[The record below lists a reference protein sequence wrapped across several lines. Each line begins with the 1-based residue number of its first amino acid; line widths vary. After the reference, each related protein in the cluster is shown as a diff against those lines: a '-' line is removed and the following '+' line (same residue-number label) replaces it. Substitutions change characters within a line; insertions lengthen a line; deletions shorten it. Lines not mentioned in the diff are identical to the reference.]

1 MIIYFKDILDE
12 EFVKDFVPKI
22 IIIRASNFIKRKN
35 TIMMNEYLRKN
46 FDISLEDV
54 INQLKFSFN
63 QYNNMYSLSID
74 ANIYENKSHEKLIS
88 LVKLIDS
95 GNLEVKGLNIIN
107 SSMYYVKENL
117 KGLYAL
123 YNMQE
128 RR

>member
-63 QYNNMYSLSID
+63 QYNNMYSLSIN

-128 RR
+128 RG

>member
-35 TIMMNEYLRKN
+35 TIMMNEYLRKK

-63 QYNNMYSLSID
+63 QYNNMYSLSIN